1 MTNDEKELLKAR
13 EEGSSVKKSAKTLQ
27 KLN

>member
-13 EEGSSVKKSAKTLQ
+13 KEGSSVKTSAKTLQ
-27 KLN
+27 RLI

>member
-1 MTNDEKELLKAR
+1 MTNDEKELLNTSK
-13 EEGSSVKKSAKTLQ
+13 EGSSVKTSAKTLQ